1 MFPLCRDGDR
11 DHPGRDRSKVLIFHS
26 LAVPPGRLT
35 LHDLGSTG
43 HRQLRWGLACD
54 ATSASTVKGVEH
66 TQPGNGDGWRV
77 GQLADLTGVTV
88 RTLRHYD
95 QTCLLRPA
103 GQTAGGHRLYDRDNV
118 LRLYRILA
126 LRRLRF
132 SLAEIRSLLDD
143 PQWDLASMVARH
155 AEETDRGIAAAA
167 RLSAHLRAIAGE
179 IAGSGDASPDTL
191 FRIMEEMSML
201 DTPIRSTTTLLVY
214 DDLPT
219 AHTYLIDTFGLTAG
233 SLERD
238 PDGRAVHGELFAGD
252 QSIWLHPSGNGYRS
266 PRELGGVSSMI
277 VIAVDD
283 ADAHYA
289 YTKEHGAD
297 ILKAPVDQPYG
308 VREYGAR
315 DLEGHLW
322 YFHGPLD

>member
-1 MFPLCRDGDR
+1 M
-11 DHPGRDRSKVLIFHS
+11 
-26 LAVPPGRLT
+26 
-35 LHDLGSTG
+35 
-43 HRQLRWGLACD
+43 
-54 ATSASTVKGVEH
+54 EH
-66 TQPGNGDGWRV
+66 TQPGIGDGWRV
-77 GQLADLTGVTV
+77 GQLADMTGVTT

-95 QTCLLRPA
+95 QTGLLRPA
-103 GQTAGGHRLYDRDNV
+103 AQTAGGHRLYDRDNV
-118 LRLYRILA
+118 LRLYRVLA

-155 AEETDRGIAAAA
+155 AEETDRGVAAAT

-179 IAGSGDASPDTL
+179 IAGSGDASPDRL

-201 DTPIRSTTTLLVY
+201 DAPIRGTTTLLVY
-214 DDLPT
+214 DDLPA
-219 AHTYLIDTFGLTAG
+219 AHTYLVDTFGLTAG
-233 SLERD
+233 CLERD
-238 PDGRAVHGELFAGD
+238 PDGLTVHGELFAGD
-252 QSIWLHPSGNGYRS
+252 QSIWLHPSSNGYRS

-283 ADAHYA
+283 ADAHCA
-289 YTKEHGAD
+289 RSMERGAD
-297 ILKAPVDQPYG
+297 IVNAPVDQPYG

-322 YFHGPLD
+322 YFHSPLD

>member
-1 MFPLCRDGDR
+1 MAQ
-11 DHPGRDRSKVLIFHS
+11 I
-26 LAVPPGRLT
+26 
-35 LHDLGSTG
+35 
-43 HRQLRWGLACD
+43 
-54 ATSASTVKGVEH
+54 
-66 TQPGNGDGWRV
+66 QPGNGVGWRV
-77 GQLADLTGVTV
+77 GQLAELTGVTV
-88 RTLRHYD
+88 RTLRYYD
-95 QTCLLRPA
+95 QTGLLHPS
-103 GQTAGGHRLYDRDNV
+103 GQTAGGHRLYDHDNV
-118 LRLYRILA
+118 VRLYRILA

-132 SLAEIRSLLDD
+132 SLAEIHSLLDD
-143 PQWDLASMVARH
+143 PDWDLASMVARH
-155 AEETDRGIAAAA
+155 AEETDRRVAATA

-179 IAGSGDASPDTL
+179 IARSGDASPDKM
-191 FRIMEEMSML
+191 FMIMEEMTML

-219 AHTYLIDTFGLTAG
+219 AHAYLIDTFGLTAG
-233 SLERD
+233 SLEVGF
-238 PDGRAVHGELFAGD
+238 DGRAVHGELFAGD

-289 YTKEHGAD
+289 YAREHGAD

-322 YFHGPLD
+322 YFHSALD

>member
-1 MFPLCRDGDR
+1 M
-11 DHPGRDRSKVLIFHS
+11 
-26 LAVPPGRLT
+26 
-35 LHDLGSTG
+35 
-43 HRQLRWGLACD
+43 GLACD
-54 ATSASTVKGVEH
+54 ATSASTVKSVK
-66 TQPGNGDGWRV
+66 QKAAGDGSGWRV

-88 RTLRHYD
+88 RALRHYD
-95 QTCLLRPA
+95 QTGLLRPA
-103 GQTAGGHRLYDRDNV
+103 GQTAGGHRLYDRGNV

-132 SLAEIRSLLDD
+132 TLAEIRALLDD

-155 AEETDRGIAAAA
+155 AQETDRGIAAAA
-167 RLSAHLRAIAGE
+167 RLSTHLRAIAGE
-179 IAGSGDASPDTL
+179 IAASGDASPDTL

-214 DDLPT
+214 DDLPA
-219 AHTYLIDTFGLTAG
+219 AHKYLVDTFGLTAG
-233 SLERD
+233 CLERD

-252 QSIWLHPSGNGYRS
+252 QSIWLHPSDNGYRS

-289 YTKEHGAD
+289 YTKERGAD
-297 ILKAPVDQPYG
+297 ILNAPVGQPYG

-322 YFHGPLD
+322 YFHSPRD

>member
-1 MFPLCRDGDR
+1 M
-11 DHPGRDRSKVLIFHS
+11 
-26 LAVPPGRLT
+26 
-35 LHDLGSTG
+35 
-43 HRQLRWGLACD
+43 
-54 ATSASTVKGVEH
+54 EH
-66 TQPGNGDGWRV
+66 TQPGKNGDGWRV

-95 QTCLLRPA
+95 QTGLLRPA

-179 IAGSGDASPDTL
+179 IGGSGDASPDTL

-214 DDLPT
+214 DDLPA
-219 AHTYLIDTFGLTAG
+219 AHMYLIDTFGLTAG
-233 SLERD
+233 SLECD

-289 YTKEHGAD
+289 YNKEHGAD

-322 YFHGPLD
+322 YFHSPLD

>member
-1 MFPLCRDGDR
+1 M
-11 DHPGRDRSKVLIFHS
+11 DHTKPERR
-26 LAVPPGRLT
+26 
-35 LHDLGSTG
+35 
-43 HRQLRWGLACD
+43 
-54 ATSASTVKGVEH
+54 
-66 TQPGNGDGWRV
+66 DGWRV
-77 GQLADLTGVTV
+77 GQLATLTGVTV

-95 QTCLLRPA
+95 QTGLLRPA
-103 GQTAGGHRLYDRDNV
+103 GQTASGHRLYDDDNV

-155 AEETDRGIAAAA
+155 AEDTDRGLAAGA
-167 RLSAHLRAIAGE
+167 RLRAHLRAITDE
-179 IAGSGDASPDTL
+179 IARSGDASPDTL
-191 FRIMEEMSML
+191 FLIMEEMSML

-214 DDLPT
+214 DDLTT
-219 AHTYLIDTFGLTAG
+219 AHAYLVNTFGLTAG
-233 SLERD
+233 SLDVD
-238 PDGRAVHGELFAGD
+238 PEGRAVHGELFAGD
-252 QSIWLHPSGNGYRS
+252 QSIWLHPSGDGYRS
-266 PRELGGVSSMI
+266 PRELGGVSSM
-277 VIAVDD
+277 VVVGVDD

-289 YTKEHGAD
+289 YATEHGAD

-322 YFHGPLD
+322 YFHSPLAD